1 MALSPADFAAY
12 SRATG
17 APYPESPEERA
28 EMVPEVR
35 AFRQNQLQRSDNQGS
50 ETLALGIGLGLGLAG
65 LGAGALKM
73 RGRGKGQP
81 KKDTAGKSSVKM
93 ADLSDQP
100 VPKSKTQ
107 VYADVATKAEEDL
120 PQVTRP
126 SGGVDESM
134 LVTDPETGE
143 IYRRGGD
150 ASIRS
155 KQAQETLNDRV
166 NQLLSEVSVGE
177 SGEMLAGPEVAA
189 ETRQMTGTE
198 SSRQSA
204 AVRRAEKQEESLA
217 KNILSELADSETAAR
232 IARNR
237 QKDKARVSDYMSD
250 VLESVIS
257 ETEFTSETIPSD
269 ILKLAERAGTG
280 NIDAQ
285 DVNTFKNWAEGT
297 FKNDPVVLG
306 EINETLS
313 STTFSPKTS
322 TLTETYEALGEP
334 AAQVQNIEALDTAS
348 DQAAAPVE
356 RVVQRNEDV
365 DVAAAQS
372 FLNQQRDKLQAQGLS
387 PTRVE
392 RVLASN
398 PELIEAAELYAS
410 TGDEAVLSRF
420 SEQPSSPVT
429 VKPKSALSLDKLSL
443 DKDELA
449 TESLFKTG
457 TFGEFV
463 DDLEGK
469 DIDLTNRISSLGAE
483 QQQLVGRRKQL
494 EEDSLMIKSAMDR
507 EPADKDDY
515 SRMYGQMQYELQN
528 MPDPASLN
536 VDIGDAM
543 AERENVR
550 AQIKGLKEVGAQ
562 QFLIDQTE
570 GSRAYYEVNPTTNEI
585 ISETLE
591 IRPGRKSI
599 ELTKGGGGRNVSEF
613 TAGLREPDLKQ
624 RTVFVP
630 VNESAQESK
639 RSGAAFGPWP
649 KGSLPATSSVTVK
662 TRRSDDIGN
671 QLTGFE
677 GDRTQ
682 TGGRMGLYG
691 PERTGERATA
701 GQRPT
706 QVTEDELINQ
716 ALMDSRADELGIPTP
731 PDRDL
736 VFVDEQKYRKPDRQN
751 RLLDTEILR
760 RTVIEGR
767 PPQSSLAGRAQRQSR
782 PRIAALRQ
790 EATRRKTAGEPL
802 MSRTEAFD
810 FLRNYTK

>member
-17 APYPESPEERA
+17 TSYPESPEERA
-28 EMVPEVR
+28 QLVPEVR
-35 AFRQNQLQRSDNQGS
+35 AFRQRQLQPPEKQESNS
-50 ETLALGIGLGLGLAG
+50 LALGLGIGLGLAGVGGGLMT
-65 LGAGALKM
+65 L
-73 RGRGKGQP
+73 RGRAKKGI
-81 KKDTAGKSSVKM
+81 KADTAGKSSVKM
-93 ADLSDQP
+93 TDLSDQQ

-107 VYADVATKAEEDL
+107 VYRDVAAKAEEDL

-155 KQAQETLNDRV
+155 KQAQENLSDRV
-166 NQLLSEVSVGE
+166 DELLAEVSVGE
-177 SGEMLAGPEVAA
+177 AGQMLAGREVAA
-189 ETRQMTGTE
+189 EAGQMMGTE
-198 SSRQSA
+198 SSRQSNV
-204 AVRRAEKQEESLA
+204 VRRLEKEEERQA
-217 KNILSELADSETAAR
+217 KNILSELAQET
-232 IARNR
+232 
-237 QKDKARVSDYMSD
+237 
-250 VLESVIS
+250 
-257 ETEFTSETIPSD
+257 P
-269 ILKLAERAGTG
+269 
-280 NIDAQ
+280 
-285 DVNTFKNWAEGT
+285 
-297 FKNDPVVLG
+297 
-306 EINETLS
+306 
-313 STTFSPKTS
+313 
-322 TLTETYEALGEP
+322 TLTETYEAFGEP
-334 AAQVQNIEALDTAS
+334 AAQVQNIEALNTAS
-348 DQAAAPVE
+348 DQAAAPIE
-356 RVVQRNEDV
+356 RAVQRNEDI
-365 DVAAAQS
+365 DVSAAQS
-372 FLNQQRDKLQAQGLS
+372 FLNQQRDKLQAKGLS

-420 SEQPSSPVT
+420 SEQPASPVT
-429 VKPKSALSLDKLSL
+429 VKPKSVLSLDS
-443 DKDELA
+443 DELA
-449 TESLFKTG
+449 TGSLFKSG

-469 DIDLTNRISSLGAE
+469 DVDLTNRISSLGAE
-483 QQQLVGRRKQL
+483 QQQLAGRRKQL

-507 EPADKDDY
+507 EPIDKDDY
-515 SRMYGQMQYELQN
+515 SRMYGQMQYEMQN
-528 MPDPASLN
+528 MPEPASLN

-543 AERENVR
+543 AERDNVR
-550 AQIKGLKEVGAQ
+550 AQLKGLKELGAQ

-570 GSRAYYEVNPTTNEI
+570 GSRAFYEVNPATNEI
-585 ISETLE
+585 IPETLE

-599 ELTKGGGGRNVSEF
+599 ELTKGGGGRSVPDF
-613 TAGLREPDLKQ
+613 TAGLRESDLVE
-624 RTVFVP
+624 RTTFIPTDEVGTRLPFNP
-630 VNESAQESK
+630 V
-639 RSGAAFGPWP
+639 
-649 KGSLPATSSVTVK
+649 TTK
-662 TRRSDDIGN
+662 TRASDDVGN

-691 PERTGERATA
+691 PERTDRKGERATA

-736 VFVDEQKYRKPDRQN
+736 VFVDEQKYQKPDRQN
-751 RLLDTEILR
+751 RLLDSEILR
-760 RTVIEGR
+760 RTAIEGR
-767 PPQSSLAGRAQRQSR
+767 NPQSSLAGRAQRQSR

-790 EATRRKTAGEPL
+790 EATRRKAAGEPL
-802 MSRTEAFD
+802 MSKAEAFN
-810 FLRNYTK
+810 FLSNYAK

>member
-50 ETLALGIGLGLGLAG
+50 DTLALGIGLGLGLAG
-65 LGAGALKM
+65 LGAGAMKL
-73 RGRGKGQP
+73 RGRGKAQP

-107 VYADVATKAEEDL
+107 VYADVAAKAEEDL

-143 IYRRGGD
+143 VYRRGGD

-155 KQAQETLNDRV
+155 QQAQEVLDDRV

-177 SGEMLAGPEVAA
+177 SGEMLAGREVAA
-189 ETRQMTGTE
+189 ETGQMMGTE

-217 KNILSELADSETAAR
+217 KNILSEL
-232 IARNR
+232 
-237 QKDKARVSDYMSD
+237 
-250 VLESVIS
+250 
-257 ETEFTSETIPSD
+257 TSETP
-269 ILKLAERAGTG
+269 
-280 NIDAQ
+280 
-285 DVNTFKNWAEGT
+285 
-297 FKNDPVVLG
+297 
-306 EINETLS
+306 
-313 STTFSPKTS
+313 
-322 TLTETYEALGEP
+322 TLTETYEAFGEP

-356 RVVQRNEDV
+356 RIVQRNEDV

-420 SEQPSSPVT
+420 SEQPASPV
-429 VKPKSALSLDKLSL
+429 VIKAKSASRLEQIPTKEFYRKAS
-443 DKDELA
+443 
-449 TESLFKTG
+449 
-457 TFGEFV
+457 FGEFV

-469 DIDLTNRISSLGAE
+469 DVDLTNRISSLGAE

-507 EPADKDDY
+507 EPAGKDDY

-550 AQIKGLKEVGAQ
+550 AQIKGLKEVGPQ
-562 QFLIDQTE
+562 QFLADVTE
-570 GSRAYYEVNPTTNEI
+570 GLRIGYEVDPQ
-585 ISETLE
+585 
-591 IRPGRKSI
+591 RKVVSGTAKTRSYLKPI
-599 ELTKGGGGRNVSEF
+599 EQVKAGGGRRTAEF
-613 TAGLREPDLKQ
+613 TAGQRESDVVRQVRNPKSGYKQ
-624 RTVFVP
+624 DNVP
-630 VNESAQESK
+630 VLMRNY
-639 RSGAAFGPWP
+639 
-649 KGSLPATSSVTVK
+649 
-662 TRRSDDIGN
+662 DDAGN
-671 QLTGFE
+671 QLTRFE

-682 TGGRMGLYG
+682 TGSRLGLYG

-706 QVTEDELINQ
+706 QPTMDETISQ
-716 ALMDSRADELGIPTP
+716 ALADSVADELGIPTP
-731 PDRDL
+731 PDQDL
-736 VFVDEQKYRKPDRQN
+736 VFTRTSRQQSQN
-751 RLLDTEILR
+751 PLKASEAVR
-760 RTVIEGR
+760 RANIEGR
-767 PPQSSLAGRAQRQSR
+767 DPQKV
-782 PRIAALRQ
+782 LRSM
-790 EATRRKTAGEPL
+790 G
-802 MSRTEAFD
+802 FGV
-810 FLRNYTK
+810 